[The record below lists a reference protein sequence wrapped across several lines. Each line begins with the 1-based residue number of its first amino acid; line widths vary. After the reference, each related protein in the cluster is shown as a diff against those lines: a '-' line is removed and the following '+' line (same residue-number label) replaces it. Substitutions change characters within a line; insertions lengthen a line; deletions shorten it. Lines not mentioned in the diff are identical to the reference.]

1 MNELRIGQGDDLHRL
16 VPGRRLLLGGVE
28 IPTADGVGLLG
39 HSDADALLHA
49 ITDAVLGAL
58 ALGDIGQWFPDTSP
72 EFAGADSREL
82 LRRVLRDDCLADWQL
97 VNLDCTVIAQRPKL
111 MPHIPLI
118 RKSIADIFEVSI
130 EQISVKAK
138 TNEGLDAVGRGEAI
152 AAHAVVLMARA
163 RMGEHEA

>member
-1 MNELRIGQGDDLHRL
+1 MNELRIGQGYDLHRL
-16 VPGRRLLLGGVE
+16 VPGRRLLLGGME
-28 IPTADGVGLLG
+28 IPTSEGVGLLG

-82 LRRVLRDDCLADWQL
+82 LRRVLSDKRLAAWKL
-97 VNLDCTVIAQRPKL
+97 VNLDCTVVAQHPKL
-111 MPHIPLI
+111 MPHIPMI
-118 RKSIADIFEVSI
+118 RKTIADIFEVAI

-152 AAHAVVLMARA
+152 AAYAVALMTRA
-163 RMGEHEA
+163 RTREKGT